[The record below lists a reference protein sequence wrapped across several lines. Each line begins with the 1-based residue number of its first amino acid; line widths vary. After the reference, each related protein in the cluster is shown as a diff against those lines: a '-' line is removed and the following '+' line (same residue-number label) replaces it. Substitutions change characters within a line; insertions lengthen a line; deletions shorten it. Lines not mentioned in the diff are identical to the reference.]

1 MDSLG
6 GVDILW
12 TKTFDDEFDDR
23 EYDIAAFF
31 SRKKSFNN

>member
-12 TKTFDDEFDDR
+12 TKTFSDEFDDMG
-23 EYDIAAFF
+23 YDIAASF

>member
-1 MDSLG
+1 
-6 GVDILW
+6 VD
-12 TKTFDDEFDDR
+12 KDFSDEFDDR